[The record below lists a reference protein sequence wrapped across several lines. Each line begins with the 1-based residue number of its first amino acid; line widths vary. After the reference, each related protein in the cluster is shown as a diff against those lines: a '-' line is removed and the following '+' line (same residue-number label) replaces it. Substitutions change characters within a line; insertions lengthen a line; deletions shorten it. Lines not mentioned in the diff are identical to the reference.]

1 MWPFD
6 DGVVALFVVTLAI
19 HAAFASY
26 VVVGTGFALVRAT
39 TPLAARVRSWLPFML
54 GCAIT
59 AGVAPLLFTQ
69 LLYQRRFY
77 TANLLLGPRWL
88 AVVPAL
94 VVGFYA
100 LYLAK
105 ASVRWRTIAL
115 GIALACFGFVAW
127 SWSELHELMAADAT
141 WAAFYAAGERV
152 FTGGG
157 IAPRLVVIVGAMA
170 TQFAAIAAWSSD
182 AAEQRVLGK
191 IAVGGRV
198 VAIAGAL
205 WLWQV
210 GFDVSG
216 DARVWFGVLVAAALI
231 DTAAW
236 LVIARKRRQGALA
249 VATAAGSAALIAAVV
264 VREAP
269 RLATIEAGHE
279 ASGGWMFGVTFA
291 IGAVLIA
298 WVVRTVRAPAS

>member
-26 VVVGTGFALVRAT
+26 VVVGTGFALVRGA
-39 TPLAARVRSWLPFML
+39 TPLAGRVRSWLPFML

-69 LLYQRRFY
+69 VLYQRRFY

-105 ASVRWRTIAL
+105 ASLRWRTIAL
-115 GIALACFGFVAW
+115 GAALACFGFVAW

-141 WAAFYAAGERV
+141 WTAFYAAGERV
-152 FTGGG
+152 FTGGA

-182 AAEQRVLGK
+182 GLDQRVLAK
-191 IAVGGRV
+191 LAVAGRI

-205 WLWQV
+205 WLWRV
-210 GFDVSG
+210 GFVVTG
-216 DARVWFGVLVAAALI
+216 DGRVWFGVLAAAAII
-231 DTAAW
+231 DTGAW
-236 LVIARKRRQGALA
+236 LVIAREPSQRALV
-249 VATAAGSAALIAAVV
+249 VATAGGGAALFAAVV

-269 RLATIEAGHE
+269 RLAMIEAGHE
-279 ASGGWMFGVTFA
+279 ASGGWMFGVTVA
-291 IGAVLIA
+291 IGLVLIA

>member
-26 VVVGTGFALVRAT
+26 VVVGTGFALVRGA

-105 ASVRWRTIAL
+105 ASVRWRAIAL
-115 GIALACFGFVAW
+115 GTALACFGFVAW

-141 WAAFYAAGERV
+141 WTAFYAAGERV
-152 FTGGG
+152 FTGGA

-170 TQFAAIAAWSSD
+170 TQFAVIAAWSAD
-182 AAEQRVLGK
+182 AAQQRVLGVL
-191 IAVGGRV
+191 AVAGRI

-205 WLWQV
+205 WLWQI
-210 GFDVSG
+210 GFAVSG
-216 DARVWFGVLVAAALI
+216 DARVWFGLLVAAAVV
-231 DTAAW
+231 DTVAW
-236 LVIARKRRQGALA
+236 LVIVRKPSQLKLA
-249 VATAAGSAALIAAVV
+249 VATAGGGAALLAAVV

-269 RLATIEAGHE
+269 RLAMIEAGHE

-298 WVVRTVRAPAS
+298 WVVRTVRAPAN